1 MLAKRKG
8 VNFLD
13 INYLFVENDGT
24 LPKNVMPDLLNPK
37 RTGYQLWAAGL
48 NLVLERHFGTDELSE
63 PKEVIAL
70 WPKGVPAPHDRAL
83 VEKSEVGPRRG
94 PGTVNRISN
103 VAEPSIKWYPAKGR
117 RLRTTVLVCPGGA
130 YNILAWDLEGEEVAE
145 WLNSIGVSAA
155 VLKYRVPKNR
165 EGALQDAQRALG
177 FLRSKAGD
185 WNLDPER
192 IGVLGFSAGGHLS
205 ATLSNHWRERK
216 YPRVDGAD
224 DISCRPDFTVL
235 VYPAYIGTPDFE
247 TADDFSLDE
256 KAPPAFIVQTQDD
269 TKHFPSSIAYNTEL
283 LKRGI
288 EVELHTFPTG
298 GHGYGLRP
306 SAYPVSG
313 WKDLCRDWLLRW

>member
-1 MLAKRKG
+1 
-8 VNFLD
+8 
-13 INYLFVENDGT
+13 
-24 LPKNVMPDLLNPK
+24 MPDLLHPNK
-37 RTGYQLWAAGL
+37 RGYELWAAGL
-48 NLVLERHFGTDELSE
+48 NPVLERHFGTEEDET

-70 WPKGVPAPHDRAL
+70 WPKGVPAPHDKSL
-83 VEKSEVGPRRG
+83 VEKSEVGPRDG
-94 PGTVNRISN
+94 PGTVNRVTN

-117 RLRTTVLVCPGGA
+117 RPRTTVLVCPGGG
-130 YNILAWDLEGEEVAE
+130 YNKLAWDLEGEEVAE
-145 WLNSIGVSAA
+145 WLNSIGISAA

-177 FLRSKAGD
+177 MLRSNAEK

-205 ATLSNHWRERK
+205 ATLSNHWRKRA
-216 YPRVDGAD
+216 YPKMDSAD
-224 DISCRPDFTVL
+224 DVSSRPDFTVL

-256 KAPPAFIVQTQDD
+256 EAPPAFIVQTQDD
-269 TKHFPSSIAYNTEL
+269 TKHFPSAIAYNNEL

-298 GHGYGLRP
+298 GHGYGSRP

-313 WKDLCRDWLLRW
+313 WKDLCGDWLLRR